1 LGTVTDR
8 VTRWW
13 LVRHAPA
20 INPGGLIYGQG
31 EIEVDCSDRMALE
44 TLARLLPPD
53 PVRMVTPLART
64 RTTAE
69 ALWGIQDCAVEPAL
83 LEQSFGEWQGLSHDA
98 LAALGDDRVSA
109 FWQAPAT
116 ATPPG
121 GESFADVVTRVASA
135 LERRSAEFRGRD
147 IVAVCHGGAI
157 RAALAVALGLHPA
170 QALAFQIDPLSLTRL
185 DHIPLPDEPAV
196 WRVVTVNRAP
206 SL

>member
-1 LGTVTDR
+1 MDA

-20 INPGGLIYGQG
+20 INPDGLIYGQG
-31 EIEVDCSDRMALE
+31 EIEVDCSNRTALE
-44 TLARLLPPD
+44 ALADSLPPD

-69 ALWGIQDCAVEPAL
+69 ALWGARDWIVEPAL
-83 LEQSFGEWQGLSHDA
+83 VEQSFGQWQGLSHNA
-98 LAALGDDRVSA
+98 LAALGDERVSA

-116 ATPPG
+116 ARPPG
-121 GESFADVVTRVASA
+121 GESFADVMARVLPA

-147 IVAVCHGGAI
+147 IVAVCHGGSI
-157 RAALAVALGLHPA
+157 RAALAVALGLAPA

-185 DHIPLPDEPAV
+185 DHIPLQDEHGESAV
-196 WRVVTVNRAP
+196 WRVVTVNR
-206 SL
+206 S

>member
-1 LGTVTDR
+1 MTDR

-31 EIEVDCSDRMALE
+31 EIEVDCSDHMALE

-69 ALWGIQDCAVEPAL
+69 ALWGTHDCIVEPAL
-83 LEQSFGEWQGLSHDA
+83 LEQSFGDWQGLSHDA

-116 ATPPG
+116 AAPPG
-121 GESFADVVTRVASA
+121 GESFADVVARVAPA
-135 LERRSAEFRGRD
+135 LSRRSMEFQNRD
-147 IVAVCHGGAI
+147 IVAVCHGGSI
-157 RAALAVALGLHPA
+157 RAALAVALDLPPA

-185 DHIPLPDEPAV
+185 DHILLPDGPAV
-196 WRVVTVNRAP
+196 WRVVTVNRASAP
-206 SL
+206 

>member
-1 LGTVTDR
+1 MDA

-20 INPGGLIYGQG
+20 INPDGLIYGQG
-31 EIEVDCSDRMALE
+31 EIEVDCSNRTALE
-44 TLARLLPPD
+44 SLADLLPPD

-69 ALWGIQDCAVEPAL
+69 ALWGARDWVVEPAL
-83 LEQSFGEWQGLSHDA
+83 VEQSFGEWQGLSHNA
-98 LAALGDDRVSA
+98 LAALGDERVSA

-116 ATPPG
+116 ARPPG
-121 GESFADVVTRVASA
+121 GESFADVMARVLPA

-147 IVAVCHGGAI
+147 IVAVCHGGSI
-157 RAALAVALGLHPA
+157 RAALAVALGLAPA

-185 DHIPLPDEPAV
+185 DHIPLQDEHGESAV
-196 WRVVTVNRAP
+196 WRVVTVNR
-206 SL
+206 S

>member
-1 LGTVTDR
+1 MDA

-20 INPGGLIYGQG
+20 INPDGLIYGQG
-31 EIEVDCSDRMALE
+31 EIEVDCSNRTALE
-44 TLARLLPPD
+44 SLADLLPPD

-69 ALWGIQDCAVEPAL
+69 ALWGARDWIVEPAL
-83 LEQSFGEWQGLSHDA
+83 VEQSFGQWQGLSHNA
-98 LAALGDDRVSA
+98 LAALGDERVSA

-116 ATPPG
+116 ARPPG
-121 GESFADVVTRVASA
+121 GESFADVMARVLPA

-147 IVAVCHGGAI
+147 IVAVCHGGSI
-157 RAALAVALGLHPA
+157 RAALAVALGLAPA

-185 DHIPLPDEPAV
+185 DHIPLQDEQGESAV
-196 WRVVTVNRAP
+196 WRVVTVNC
-206 SL
+206 L